1 MTQAMI
7 NELDLVAL
15 KRPLPDHRLEP
26 GAVGTVVMVH
36 DGGYTLEF
44 VACDGDT
51 VAIVPCQPTMCA
63 HCVPANSPMRV
74 S

>member
-1 MTQAMI
+1 MI

-15 KRPLPDHRLEP
+15 KRPQPDHRLEL

-44 VACDGDT
+44 VAFDGDT
-51 VAIVPCQPTMCA
+51 VAIVT
-63 HCVPANSPMRV
+63 VPADDVRPLRPGELAYV
-74 S
+74 HEPAE